1 LDRIRRQRDQQ
12 IQQVQNEYKLRA
24 ALLPPIPPLL
34 VGFVVWV
41 RRRLREREGM
51 SRSRMRV

>member
-1 LDRIRRQRDQQ
+1 VQQ
-12 IQQVQNEYKLRA
+12 IQNDFKLWA

-41 RRRLREREGM
+41 RRRLREREGI
-51 SRSRMRV
+51 SRSRMKI